1 MPTPDEIEKLMSL
14 PAFAA
19 YRAATEAV
27 QNKAD
32 SIDISAGLKTAGART
47 NELIAEQNK
56 ILLRLTTP
64 HWSVT
69 PGFIVG
75 VVAMVAAC
83 VAAYY
88 SYLAYAQPQQSASVI
103 PPPVKAAASAQD
115 TLLSP
120 SQQSPHLLQQQTVPS
135 KK

>member
-1 MPTPDEIEKLMSL
+1 MPTPDEIEKLKSL
-14 PAFAA
+14 PAFAT
-19 YRAATEAV
+19 YTAAMEAT
-27 QNKAD
+27 QNKANG
-32 SIDISAGLKTAGART
+32 IDLSAGFKTAGART

-56 ILLRLTTP
+56 ILLRLTKP

-88 SYLAYAQPQQSASVI
+88 SYLAYAQPQQATPAVHQSEKPTPSG
-103 PPPVKAAASAQD
+103 PD
-115 TLLSP
+115 TSP
-120 SQQSPHLLQQQTVPS
+120 SPS
-135 KK
+135 KQLPGSQQ